1 MSLKRTAKE
10 YFTFSKRDK
19 RALLILSV
27 IIVLFS
33 ISPQLLILFSTE
45 EKVENNSFKED
56 VKKFYASQ
64 NKYQEENETATEE
77 IIQKDIATTVKYDSV
92 IPGKKIVQLFSFDP
106 NTLSENEFEKLG
118 LPVRTINSIL
128 NYRKKGG
135 KFHSPYDFKKIYNL
149 SEEDFNRLKS
159 FIVINNPSPEKIQ
172 SFSKTYTAFQPNSLD
187 INVAD
192 SIEWVKLPGIGPYL
206 TSKILNYKNALGGFY
221 STDQIAE
228 VYGLKP
234 ETFESIK
241 SKILCGNDGV
251 NTIKK
256 INLNTTTKDELNAHP
271 YISSK
276 QAVII
281 ANFRNQHGAFLKVDD
296 LKNADCFTEKEF
308 NKLKPYLIVN

>member
-33 ISPQLLILFSTE
+33 ISPQLLILFSTDD
-45 EKVENNSFKED
+45 KVENDSFKED
-56 VKKFYASQ
+56 VKKFYAAQ
-64 NKYQEENETATEE
+64 NKYQEEKEVVSEE
-77 IIQKDIATTVKYDSV
+77 IIRNDIATTVKYDSV
-92 IPGKKIVQLFSFDP
+92 IPGKQIVQLFTFDP
-106 NTLSENEFEKLG
+106 NTSTEIDFVKLG
-118 LPVRTINSIL
+118 IPKRTINSIL
-128 NYRKKGG
+128 NYRNKGG
-135 KFHSPYDFKKIYNL
+135 QFHSPDDFKKIYNL
-149 SEEDFNRLKS
+149 SDEDFNRLKS
-159 FIVINNPSPEKIQ
+159 FIVIDNPSPEKTL
-172 SFSKTYTAFQPNSLD
+172 SFSKTFTSYQPNLLD

-206 TSKILNYKNALGGFY
+206 TSKILKYKNALGGFY

-228 VYGLKP
+228 VFGIKP

-241 SKILCGNDGV
+241 SKIICGNDGV

-256 INLNTTTKDELNAHP
+256 INLNSAIKDELNEHP

-276 QAVII
+276 QAMII
-281 ANFRNQHGAFLKVDD
+281 INFRNQHGAFLKVDD